1 MFNPTMVLLTGRRSK
16 KETDVTDVK
25 VKLRGGENRKE
36 GNVFVNGKPVCDD
49 LWDEKDATVTCRM
62 LG

>member
-49 LWDEKDATVTCRM
+49 MWDENDAIVACRM

>member
-1 MFNPTMVLLTGRRSK
+1 MSFSLTGSARNK
-16 KETDVTDVK
+16 LKI
-25 VKLRGGENRKE
+25 KLRGGSNRRE

-49 LWDEKDATVTCRM
+49 LWDQDDATVACRM